1 MYSCR
6 TIDINVCFTFIVPSF
21 DLACW
26 IWITITW
33 YQLYAFVIIPFCYR
47 NSVIWIHSIPM
58 TFPSFLFEIFFYWQW
73 TIFGTVLKVAV
84 TRYPF
89 FFNAKHKGN
98 VANQLSKNT
107 LKFLI
112 FGKVSSNF
120 STTYGLITFSFF
132 ILPLYR
138 KKSYIIPDD
147 PALTKKNNIFLVF

>member
-1 MYSCR
+1 
-6 TIDINVCFTFIVPSF
+6 
-21 DLACW
+21 
-26 IWITITW
+26 
-33 YQLYAFVIIPFCYR
+33 
-47 NSVIWIHSIPM
+47 M

-73 TIFGTVLKVAV
+73 TIFGTVLRVAV

-98 VANQLSKNT
+98 VANKLSKNT
-107 LKFLI
+107 LKFFI

-138 KKSYIIPDD
+138 KKSYIMPDD
-147 PALTKKNNIFLVF
+147 PALTKKKTFFWFFRAVLTNPTIFCFSWYNLLVNGMLPFRLYQNAIVSYMI